1 MPSAGRMNHIHVL
14 VRDLPRAIRFYTE
27 VFGLTEAYS
36 DVEDGETLT
45 FLHSEAGDVLTL
57 HGRDSDEAG
66 APGGL
71 QHFGFTIPAGDLA
84 PALDTVKATGG
95 EFLGYANWAGDES
108 VAYVRDPDGYTVEIY
123 ARA

>member
-14 VRDLPRAIRFYTE
+14 VRDLPRAVRFTTE

-57 HGRDSDEAG
+57 HGRNSDEAG

-71 QHFGFTIPAGDLA
+71 QHFGFSIAASGMDE
-84 PALDTVKATGG
+84 ALDAVKATGG

-108 VAYVRDPDGYTVEIY
+108 VAYVRDPDAYMVEIY
-123 ARA
+123 ARD